1 MDLPVPD
8 LPVVDPVLIMAI
20 TMGILLVG
28 PLLFERLRIPGLV
41 GLIALGAVAGPSL
54 TGLLE
59 RDATFILLGTFGL
72 LYLMF
77 IAGLTLDLA
86 EFAKERTRAVA
97 FGVLSFGVPMALA
110 IGVGT
115 SVLGYSLPAAALLG
129 SIVGSHTLLA
139 VPLARKLGIAK
150 NRALVIATGA
160 TLVTDLLSLIV
171 LAIVQGIVG
180 GDADT
185 AFWLKMVALDLLW
198 GVGVLLVLP
207 RVARAFFRRVRR
219 EDNAAFAFLL
229 SAVFLAAW
237 TSGLV
242 GLAPIIGA
250 FLAGIAL
257 NRLVPKQS
265 PLMTRL
271 QFVGDAIFIPFFLVS
286 VGLLVDVTVLGS
298 LRVWTLALTFA
309 ALVVAGKSAAAF
321 LGVPFFGF
329 TRNEATTVAGLTFPQ
344 AAATLAVTL
353 IGFDIGL
360 FSQEAVNAVV
370 LLIVIT
376 CLVGPSLVGA
386 FGRKVALAE
395 AERPFEPSDAPERI
409 LVTLGNPETSEELM
423 ELALLLRSPASE
435 QPVYPLTVARG
446 GTDEGEHVATAEKMM
461 ERAVLHATAA
471 DVPVSPTVRIDVNP
485 TIGIVRGAREVRAS
499 EIVAGWTGMFEPG
512 TLVFGGVLDGVLEQS
527 RTMVVV
533 ARLVAPLATATRL
546 VILIPPLLYREAG
559 FARAARVLKN
569 MASQTGMQIVAYG
582 LDDEVDALADRLT
595 AARPSASVEVRPLG
609 QWRDLMTT
617 LDGAVKPTDVIALL
631 SVRTGAV
638 AWRPAFQRLPR
649 VLARRYSDNDVV
661 TIYLSEVEVGALVAE
676 AVDADGT
683 DDLYLPEGHI
693 ALGLASGEAESL
705 LRRILNDRF
714 PDAPSTAA
722 RVADEVARTA
732 ADGAPEVMPGVVLY
746 HAHTDAVE
754 HPETF
759 VGTIP
764 QGANL
769 PHASGPVKVML
780 LLLAPHSLE
789 PDAYLRHLA
798 VTAQLVRRPET
809 VEALLRARQP
819 EDARDLLVG
828 GLRGGLAEAG
838 TPPDTRDEN
847 APGEA
852 PGAQTE

>member
-8 LPVVDPVLIMAI
+8 LPVTDPVLIMAI
-20 TMGILLVG
+20 TMGILLIG
-28 PLLFERLRIPGLV
+28 PLLFERFKIPGLV
-41 GLIALGAVAGPSL
+41 GLIALGAVAGPSM

-97 FGVLSFGVPMALA
+97 FGLLSFGAPMALA
-110 IGVGT
+110 ILIGT

-139 VPLARKLGIAK
+139 IPLARRLGIAK

-180 GDADT
+180 GDAG
-185 AFWLKMVALDLLW
+185 AEFWIKMIVLDAIW

-298 LRVWTLALTFA
+298 LRVWALALTFG
-309 ALVVAGKSAAAF
+309 ALVFLGKSTAAF
-321 LGVPFFGF
+321 LGIPFFRF
-329 TRNEATTVAGLTFPQ
+329 TRDEATTVAGLTFPQ

-370 LLIVIT
+370 LLIVLT
-376 CLVGPSLVGA
+376 CLVGPSLVSA
-386 FGRKVALAE
+386 FGRRVALAE

-423 ELALLLRSPASE
+423 ELALMLRSPASE
-435 QPVYPLTVARG
+435 QAVYPLTVARG
-446 GTDEGEHVATAEKMM
+446 GTEEGGNVAEAEKMM
-461 ERAVLHATAA
+461 ERAVLHVTAA

-485 TIGIVRGAREVRAS
+485 TLGIVRGAREVRAS
-499 EIVAGWTGMFEPG
+499 EIVAGWTGTFEPG
-512 TLVFGGVLDGVLEQS
+512 ALVFGGVLDGVLEHS

-533 ARLVAPLATATRL
+533 ARLVAPLATAKRL
-546 VILIPPLLYREAG
+546 VVLVPPLVYREAG
-559 FARAARVLKN
+559 FARAIRVLKN
-569 MASQTGMQIVAYG
+569 MASQTGMPIVVFG
-582 LDDEVDALADRLT
+582 LDDEVDLLADRIE
-595 AARPSASVEVRPLG
+595 AAKPSAPVEVRPLST
-609 QWRDLMTT
+609 WRDVMPA
-617 LDGAVKPTDVIALL
+617 LDGAIEPTDILVLL

-638 AWRPAFQRLPR
+638 AWRPALQRLPR
-649 VLARRYSDNDVV
+649 VLARRFRDIDLM
-661 TIYLSEVEVGALVAE
+661 TLHLSEVEVSSFVAE
-676 AVDADGT
+676 AVDGDGV
-683 DDLYLPEGHI
+683 DDLHLPESNI
-693 ALGLASGEAESL
+693 ALDLEPGDPTSL
-705 LRRILNDRF
+705 LRRLLRDRF
-714 PDAPSTAA
+714 PDTPSTANA
-722 RVADEVARTA
+722 VAKEIVAA
-732 ADGAPEVMPGVVLY
+732 AIEGTPEVMPGVVFY

-754 HPETF
+754 QPETF
-759 VGTIP
+759 VGIFPESAVLP
-764 QGANL
+764 Q
-769 PHASGPVKVML
+769 ASGPVSVVL
-780 LLLAPHSLE
+780 LLLAPTQLDPE
-789 PDAYLRHLA
+789 TYLRYLA
-798 VTAQLVRRPET
+798 VTAQLVRQPDT
-809 VEALLRARQP
+809 VASLLDAP
-819 EDARDLLVG
+819 SIEEARDRLID
-828 GLRGGLAEAG
+828 GLRRTTSASDLL
-838 TPPDTRDEN
+838 DDD
-847 APGEA
+847 APSDS
-852 PGAQTE
+852 TS